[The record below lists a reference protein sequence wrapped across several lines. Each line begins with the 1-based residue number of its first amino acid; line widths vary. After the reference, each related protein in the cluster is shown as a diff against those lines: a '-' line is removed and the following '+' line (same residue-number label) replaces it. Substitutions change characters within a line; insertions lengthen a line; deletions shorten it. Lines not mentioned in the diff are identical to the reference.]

1 MKPTELGRP
10 HSPATKPLLSGQKK
24 QLCQKGTQPTPGCR
38 GREAGGWQVPRPGT
52 RLPGLP
58 IRDQELGR
66 ERTGTPP
73 APATPAP
80 VEGGG
85 GARFLDNRAGAQPF
99 LWAGGGEGAKGPLSE
114 GSGGPSGTCG
124 AQQPR
129 VRMAGRAPTVYP
141 RSRSLSS

>member
-1 MKPTELGRP
+1 MASAASRA
-10 HSPATKPLLSGQKK
+10 S
-24 QLCQKGTQPTPGCR
+24 TPG
-38 GREAGGWQVPRPGT
+38 ASDPRPGAGQEKNGDT
-52 RLPGLP
+52 PGTSNP
-58 IRDQELGR
+58 GA
-66 ERTGTPP
+66 G
-73 APATPAP
+73 
-80 VEGGG
+80 GGG